1 MNYLL
6 VLGAI
11 FDAGHEALHQSVQ
24 VSAPDS
30 SLLSSFWKGQIAEDV
45 AEQGLRID
53 NLGLD
58 LAVRLGELV
67 ALLAEERQ
75 EVDLLQLMLQLV
87 LGQEL

>member
-24 VSAPDS
+24 VSAPDG
-30 SLLSSFWKGQIAEDV
+30 SLLSSVWKGKIAEDV